1 MYYKSVIELTEEL
14 KGIKKEEIIKKAKT
28 AAVKVEKLGAF
39 SIFPYLLDKNSIH
52 VAYYSTKSCLSCF
65 YDFLEYM
72 NLEESK
78 YSREKISNSIYQEY
92 KKEARN
98 KGYIYYPP
106 CLSKK
111 LSPSQLDEI
120 VEVFDVPTG
129 KLHMPMYVEYPIS
142 LRSEIE
148 RIKNDIS
155 HNSNVF
161 YYIVSEESDR
171 REAMREALISSLREN
186 GMISSSSYFTLSLE
200 KDYNGYDSN
209 WSLVD
214 ELYKR
219 ATDSPVVFSL
229 HLSHPIISSDP
240 EAKSFAQSMAN
251 NQGKN
256 ITILEGYRYSEG
268 LVTAI
273 KEKCQDFR
281 FVLLE
286 DPGYTKEDLKIIARK
301 SYDEDLYIDYKYIYK
316 QIDNSDQKYFDEGFV
331 SDFQGNIYGY
341 KDEKE
346 EENNKKY
353 RASLLNSFYRNE
365 SNSPMDALKEEPLQK
380 EAKALIS
387 DILSQHERMEER
399 KLRGLSMKPL
409 YRESYND
416 WRENPYDITTEI
428 PSLNMVFY
436 GDRGRGK
443 KTTAKLYTGILHQCG
458 LIVKDSFKI
467 ITKGEVISKNQ
478 NDTINLIKRAFDD
491 NKGGVIYIDWG
502 ERGISGEENKEEYSI
517 LPTIIRLIDENKRK
531 LVVILSISERSMNE
545 YSSTEG
551 DMLSSFP
558 YSLHFP
564 SLTLDDLWTYFS
576 FLVSKEGYKRGKGLK
591 EKVTAVLEDMSKKD
605 NFAARISIPKL
616 LEKGK
621 MNMSLRLSTSDFSTL
636 PESAFTTLKPRDFD
650 NLVGLE

>member
-14 KGIKKEEIIKKAKT
+14 KGIKKEENIRKAKT
-28 AAVKVEKLGAF
+28 AAGKVEKLGTF
-39 SIFPYLLDKNSIH
+39 FIFPYLLDKNSIH

-65 YDFLEYM
+65 YEYLEYM

-78 YSREKISNSIYQEY
+78 FSREKISNSIYQEY
-92 KKEARN
+92 KKEAKN

-106 CLSKK
+106 RLPKK
-111 LSPSQLDEI
+111 LSPSQLDEM
-120 VEVFDVPTG
+120 VEVLDVPTG
-129 KLHMPMYVEYPIS
+129 KLHMLMSVEYPIS

-148 RIKNDIS
+148 RIKNDKS

-171 REAMREALISSLREN
+171 REAMRKALISSLREN

-200 KDYNGYDSN
+200 KDYSGYDSN
-209 WSLVD
+209 WSIVD

-229 HLSHPIISSDP
+229 YLNHPIISSNP

-251 NQGKN
+251 NQGK

-346 EENNKKY
+346 EENKKKF

-387 DILSQHERMEER
+387 GILSQQERIEER
-399 KLRGLSMKPL
+399 KLKGLDIKPL

-416 WRENPYDITTEI
+416 WRENPYDITTDI

-467 ITKGEVISKNQ
+467 ITKGEIISKNS

-491 NKGGVIYIDWG
+491 NKGGVVYIDWG
-502 ERGISGEENKEEYSI
+502 ERGISEEEEYS
-517 LPTIIRLIDENKRK
+517 LLTSIIKLIDEYKRK
-531 LVVILSISERSMNE
+531 LVVILSLSERSMKE
-545 YSSTEG
+545 YFSISPDILST
-551 DMLSSFP
+551 FP
-558 YSLHFP
+558 YTLNFSSP
-564 SLTLDDLWTYFS
+564 TLDDLWAYFS
-576 FLVSKEGYKRGKGLK
+576 FLISKEGYKPGKGLK
-591 EKVTAVLEDMSKKD
+591 EKVMTILEAMSKKE
-605 NFAARISIPKL
+605 NFAGLISVQRL
-616 LEKGK
+616 VEKGK
-621 MNMSLRLSTSDFSTL
+621 MNMAHRLSSSDFSSL
-636 PESAFTTLKPRDFD
+636 SDSAFVNLKARDFD
-650 NLVGLE
+650 NLVDLD

>member
-1 MYYKSVIELTEEL
+1 MYYKSVIVLTEEI
-14 KGIKKEEIIKKAKT
+14 KGIKKEELIRKAK
-28 AAVKVEKLGAF
+28 ASAGKVEKLSAF
-39 SIFPYLLDKNSIH
+39 SIFPYLLDEESLY

-65 YDFLEYM
+65 YDFLIEIG
-72 NLEESK
+72 LEESE
-78 YSREKISNSIYQEY
+78 YSREKISNSIYQEL

-98 KGYIYYPP
+98 KGYIYYSPR
-106 CLSKK
+106 LSKK
-111 LSPSQLDEI
+111 LSPSQLDEM
-120 VEVFDVPTG
+120 VEVLDVPTG
-129 KLHMPMYVEYPIS
+129 KLHMPLSVEYPIS
-142 LRSEIE
+142 LRSEME
-148 RIKNDIS
+148 RIENAKS
-155 HNSNVF
+155 HYSPVI
-161 YYIVSEESDR
+161 YYIISEERDR

-186 GMISSSSYFTLSLE
+186 GMISSSSYFNLSLE

-229 HLSHPIISSDP
+229 YLSQPIISFDP
-240 EAKSFAQSMAN
+240 EAKSLAQSMAT
-251 NQGKN
+251 NQGK

-268 LVTAI
+268 LVRAI
-273 KEKCQDFR
+273 KEECRNFR
-281 FVLLE
+281 FVLIE
-286 DPGYTKEDLKIIARK
+286 DPGYTKEDLRIIARK
-301 SYDEDLYIDYKYIYK
+301 SYDEDLFIDYNYIYK
-316 QIDNSDQKYFDEGFV
+316 QIDNSDQKYFDEDFV

-346 EENNKKY
+346 EENKKKF

-365 SNSPMDALKEEPLQK
+365 SNSPIDALKEEPLQK

-443 KTTAKLYTGILHQCG
+443 KTTAELYTGILHQFG
-458 LIVKDSFKI
+458 LTVKDSFKI
-467 ITKGEVISKNQ
+467 ITKGEIISKNT
-478 NDTINLIKRAFDD
+478 NDTMKRIMKVFDD

-502 ERGISGEENKEEYSI
+502 ERGMSEEEENS
-517 LPTIIRLIDENKRK
+517 LLTSIIRLIDENKRK
-531 LVVILSISERSMNE
+531 LVVILSISERSMKE

-564 SLTLDDLWTYFS
+564 SLSLDDLWTYFS
-576 FLVSKEGYKRGKGLK
+576 FLVSKEGYKTGKGLK

-605 NFAARISIPKL
+605 NFAGRNSVKRL
-616 LEKGK
+616 DEKGK
-621 MNMSLRLSTSDFSTL
+621 MNMSLRLSSSDFSTL
-636 PESAFTTLKPRDFD
+636 PESAFITLKPRDFD

>member
-14 KGIKKEEIIKKAKT
+14 KGIKKEEIIRKAKT
-28 AAVKVEKLGAF
+28 AAGKVEKLSAF

-65 YDFLEYM
+65 YDYLEYM

-78 YSREKISNSIYQEY
+78 FSREKISNNIFQEL

-106 CLSKK
+106 RLSKK
-111 LSPSQLDEI
+111 LSPSQLNEI
-120 VEVFDVPTG
+120 VEVLDVSTG
-129 KLHMPMYVEYPIS
+129 KLHMPMSVEYPIS

-148 RIKNDIS
+148 RIKNDKS
-155 HNSNVF
+155 HNSNIF

-171 REAMREALISSLREN
+171 REAMRKALISSLREN

-200 KDYNGYDSN
+200 KDYSGYDSN

-229 HLSHPIISSDP
+229 YLNHPIISFDP

-268 LVTAI
+268 LVKAI
-273 KEKCQDFR
+273 KEKCQDYR

-346 EENNKKY
+346 EENKKKF

-365 SNSPMDALKEEPLQK
+365 SNSPIDALKEEPLQK

-416 WRENPYDITTEI
+416 WRENPYDITTDI

-467 ITKGEVISKNQ
+467 ITKGEVISKNS

-491 NKGGVIYIDWG
+491 NKGGVVYIDWG
-502 ERGISGEENKEEYSI
+502 ERGISEEEEYS
-517 LPTIIRLIDENKRK
+517 LLTSIIKLIDEYKRK
-531 LVVILSISERSMNE
+531 LVVILSLSERSMKE
-545 YSSTEG
+545 YLSISPDTLST
-551 DMLSSFP
+551 FP
-558 YSLHFP
+558 YTLHFS
-564 SLTLDDLWTYFS
+564 SLTLDDLWAYFS
-576 FLVSKEGYKRGKGLK
+576 FLISKEGYKQGKGLK
-591 EKVTAVLEDMSKKD
+591 EKVMTILEAMSKKE
-605 NFAARISIPKL
+605 NFAGLISVQRL
-616 LEKGK
+616 VEKGK
-621 MNMSLRLSTSDFSTL
+621 MNMSHRLSFSDFSSL
-636 PESAFTTLKPRDFD
+636 PDSAFVNLKARDFD
-650 NLVGLE
+650 NLVGLD

>member
-1 MYYKSVIELTEEL
+1 MYYKSDIVLTEEI
-14 KGIKKEEIIKKAKT
+14 KGINKEEIIKKAK
-28 AAVKVEKLGAF
+28 AAAGKVEKLGAF
-39 SIFPYLLDKNSIH
+39 SIFPYLLDEESLH

-65 YDFLEYM
+65 YDYLEYM

-78 YSREKISNSIYQEY
+78 FSREKISNSIYQEY
-92 KKEARN
+92 NKEARN

-106 CLSKK
+106 RLSKK

-120 VEVFDVPTG
+120 VEVLDVPTG
-129 KLHMPMYVEYPIS
+129 KLHMPMYVEYPMS

-148 RIKNDIS
+148 RIKNDKS

-171 REAMREALISSLREN
+171 REAMREALISSLKEN

-200 KDYNGYDSN
+200 KDYCGYDSN
-209 WSLVD
+209 WSIVD

-229 HLSHPIISSDP
+229 YPSHPIISSDP
-240 EAKSFAQSMAN
+240 EAKSLAQIMAN

-346 EENNKKY
+346 EENKKKF

-387 DILSQHERMEER
+387 GILSQHERMEER
-399 KLRGLSMKPL
+399 KLRGLYMKPL

-416 WRENPYDITTEI
+416 WRENPYDITTDI

-443 KTTAKLYTGILHQCG
+443 KTTAKLYTGILHQYG

-467 ITKGEVISKNQ
+467 ITKGEVISKNP

-502 ERGISGEENKEEYSI
+502 ERGISEEEEYSLLTSI
-517 LPTIIRLIDENKRK
+517 MKLIDEYKRK
-531 LVVILSISERSMNE
+531 LVVILSLSERSMKE
-545 YSSTEG
+545 YLSISPDTLST
-551 DMLSSFP
+551 FP
-558 YSLHFP
+558 YTLHFSSP
-564 SLTLDDLWTYFS
+564 TLDDLWAYFS
-576 FLVSKEGYKRGKGLK
+576 FLISKEGYKPGKGLK
-591 EKVTAVLEDMSKKD
+591 EKVMTILEAMSKKE
-605 NFAARISIPKL
+605 NFSGLISVQRL
-616 LEKGK
+616 VEKGK
-621 MNMSLRLSTSDFSTL
+621 MNMAHRLSSSDFSSL
-636 PESAFTTLKPRDFD
+636 PDSAFVNLKARDFD
-650 NLVGLE
+650 NLVGLD

>member
-1 MYYKSVIELTEEL
+1 MYYKSVIVLTEEI
-14 KGIKKEEIIKKAKT
+14 KGIKKEELIKKAK
-28 AAVKVEKLGAF
+28 AAAGKVEELGAF
-39 SIFPYLLDKNSIH
+39 SIFPYLLDEESLY
-52 VAYYSTKSCLSCF
+52 VAYYSTKSCLFCF
-65 YDFLEYM
+65 YDFLIDIG
-72 NLEESK
+72 LEESE
-78 YSREKISNSIYQEY
+78 YSREKISNSIYQEL

-106 CLSKK
+106 RLSKK
-111 LSPSQLDEI
+111 LSPSQLDEM
-120 VEVFDVPTG
+120 VEVLDVPTG
-129 KLHMPMYVEYPIS
+129 KLHMPMSVEYPIS
-142 LRSEIE
+142 LRSEME
-148 RIKNDIS
+148 RIENAKS
-155 HNSNVF
+155 HYSPVI
-161 YYIVSEESDR
+161 YYIISEERDR

-186 GMISSSSYFTLSLE
+186 GMISSSSYFNLSLE
-200 KDYNGYDSN
+200 KDYSGYDSN

-229 HLSHPIISSDP
+229 YLSHPIISFDP
-240 EAKSFAQSMAN
+240 EAKTLAQSMAT
-251 NQGKN
+251 NQGK

-268 LVTAI
+268 LVRAI
-273 KEKCQDFR
+273 KEECRDFH
-281 FVLLE
+281 FVLIE
-286 DPGYTKEDLKIIARK
+286 DPGYTKEDLRIIARK
-301 SYDEDLYIDYKYIYK
+301 SYDEDLFIDYNYIYK
-316 QIDNSDQKYFDEGFV
+316 QIDNSDQKYFDEDFV

-341 KDEKE
+341 KDEKLE
-346 EENNKKY
+346 EDKKRF

-365 SNSPMDALKEEPLQK
+365 NHSPITTLKEEPLPK
-380 EAKALIS
+380 EAKALIFN
-387 DILSQHERMEER
+387 ILYRHESLEER
-399 KLRGLSMKPL
+399 KLRGMDMKPL

-443 KTTAKLYTGILHQCG
+443 KRTAELYCGILHQFG
-458 LIVKDSFKI
+458 LTVKDSFKI
-467 ITKGEVISKNQ
+467 ITKGEIISKDT
-478 NDTINLIKRAFDD
+478 NDTMKRIMKVFDD

-502 ERGISGEENKEEYSI
+502 ERGISEEENKEEYSI
-517 LPTIIRLIDENKRK
+517 LSSIIRLIDENKRK
-531 LVVILSISERSMNE
+531 LVVILSISERNMKE
-545 YSSTEG
+545 YSSNEG

-605 NFAARISIPKL
+605 NFAGRISIQKL

>member
-14 KGIKKEEIIKKAKT
+14 KGIKKKEIIRKAKT
-28 AAVKVEKLGAF
+28 AAGKVEKLGAF
-39 SIFPYLLDKNSIH
+39 FIFPYLLDEESLH

-65 YDFLEYM
+65 YDYLEYM

-78 YSREKISNSIYQEY
+78 FSREKISNSIYQEY
-92 KKEARN
+92 NKEARN
-98 KGYIYYPP
+98 KDYIYYPP
-106 CLSKK
+106 RLSKK
-111 LSPSQLDEI
+111 LSPSQLDEM
-120 VEVFDVPTG
+120 VEVLDVPTG
-129 KLHMPMYVEYPIS
+129 KLYMPMSVEYPIS

-148 RIKNDIS
+148 RIKNDKS

-171 REAMREALISSLREN
+171 REAMRKALISSLREN

-200 KDYNGYDSN
+200 KDYSGYDSN
-209 WSLVD
+209 WSIVD

-229 HLSHPIISSDP
+229 YLSHPIISFDP

-281 FVLLE
+281 FVLIE

-346 EENNKKY
+346 EENNKKF

-399 KLRGLSMKPL
+399 KLKGLYMKPL

-416 WRENPYDITTEI
+416 WRENPYDITTDI

-458 LIVKDSFKI
+458 LIVKDIFKI
-467 ITKGEVISKNQ
+467 ITKGEVISKNP

-491 NKGGVIYIDWG
+491 NKGGVVYIDWG
-502 ERGISGEENKEEYSI
+502 ERGMSEEEEYS
-517 LPTIIRLIDENKRK
+517 LLTSIIKLIDEYKRK
-531 LVVILSISERSMNE
+531 LVVILSLSERSMKE
-545 YSSTEG
+545 YFSISPDTLST
-551 DMLSSFP
+551 FP
-558 YSLHFP
+558 YTLHFFSP
-564 SLTLDDLWTYFS
+564 TLDDLWAYFS
-576 FLVSKEGYKRGKGLK
+576 FLISKEGYKPGKGLK
-591 EKVTAVLEDMSKKD
+591 EKVMTILEAMSKKE
-605 NFAARISIPKL
+605 NFAGLISVQRL
-616 LEKGK
+616 VEKGK
-621 MNMSLRLSTSDFSTL
+621 MNMAHRLSSSDFSSL
-636 PESAFTTLKPRDFD
+636 PDSAFVNLKARDFD
-650 NLVGLE
+650 NLVGLD

>member
-1 MYYKSVIELTEEL
+1 
-14 KGIKKEEIIKKAKT
+14 
-28 AAVKVEKLGAF
+28 
-39 SIFPYLLDKNSIH
+39 
-52 VAYYSTKSCLSCF
+52 
-65 YDFLEYM
+65 
-72 NLEESK
+72 
-78 YSREKISNSIYQEY
+78 
-92 KKEARN
+92 
-98 KGYIYYPP
+98 
-106 CLSKK
+106 
-111 LSPSQLDEI
+111 
-120 VEVFDVPTG
+120 
-129 KLHMPMYVEYPIS
+129 
-142 LRSEIE
+142 
-148 RIKNDIS
+148 
-155 HNSNVF
+155 
-161 YYIVSEESDR
+161 
-171 REAMREALISSLREN
+171 MREALISSLREN

-200 KDYNGYDSN
+200 KDYSGYDSN

-219 ATDSPVVFSL
+219 ATNSPVVFSL
-229 HLSHPIISSDP
+229 HLSHPIISFDP
-240 EAKSFAQSMAN
+240 EAKSLAQSMAN

-268 LVTAI
+268 LVRAI
-273 KEKCQDFR
+273 KEECRDFH
-281 FVLLE
+281 FVLIE

-346 EENNKKY
+346 EENKKKF

-416 WRENPYDITTEI
+416 WRENPYDITTDI

-443 KTTAKLYTGILHQCG
+443 KTTAKLYTGILHQYG

-467 ITKGEVISKNQ
+467 ITKGEVISKNS

-491 NKGGVIYIDWG
+491 NKGGVVYIDWG
-502 ERGISGEENKEEYSI
+502 ERGISEEEEYSLLTSI
-517 LPTIIRLIDENKRK
+517 MKLIDEYKRK
-531 LVVILSISERSMNE
+531 LVVILSLSERSMKE
-545 YSSTEG
+545 YLSISPDTLST
-551 DMLSSFP
+551 FP
-558 YSLHFP
+558 YTLHFS
-564 SLTLDDLWTYFS
+564 SLTLDDLWAYFS
-576 FLVSKEGYKRGKGLK
+576 FLVSKEGYKPGKGLK
-591 EKVTAVLEDMSKKD
+591 EKVMTILEAMSKKE
-605 NFAARISIPKL
+605 NFAGLISVQRL
-616 LEKGK
+616 VEKGK
-621 MNMSLRLSTSDFSTL
+621 MNMAHRLLS
-636 PESAFTTLKPRDFD
+636 SAFSSLPDSAFVNLKARDFD
-650 NLVGLE
+650 NLVGLD

>member
-1 MYYKSVIELTEEL
+1 MYYKSVIVLTEEI
-14 KGIKKEEIIKKAKT
+14 KGMSNEELIRKAKT
-28 AAVKVEKLGAF
+28 ATGKVEKLGAF
-39 SIFPYLLDKNSIH
+39 SIFPYLLDEESLY

-65 YDFLEYM
+65 YEYLEYM

-78 YSREKISNSIYQEY
+78 FSREKISNSIYQEY
-92 KKEARN
+92 NKEARN

-106 CLSKK
+106 RLSKK
-111 LSPSQLDEI
+111 ISPSQLDEM
-120 VEVFDVPTG
+120 VEVLDVPTG
-129 KLHMPMYVEYPIS
+129 KLHMPMSVEYPIS

-148 RIKNDIS
+148 RIKNDKS

-171 REAMREALISSLREN
+171 REAMRKALISSLREN

-200 KDYNGYDSN
+200 KDYSGYDSN

-229 HLSHPIISSDP
+229 YLNHPIISSDP

-301 SYDEDLYIDYKYIYK
+301 NYDEDLYIDYKYIYK

-346 EENNKKY
+346 EENKKKF

-365 SNSPMDALKEEPLQK
+365 SNSPMDALKKEPLQK

-387 DILSQHERMEER
+387 GILSQHERMEER
-399 KLRGLSMKPL
+399 KLRGLSIKPL

-416 WRENPYDITTEI
+416 WRENPYDITTDI

-467 ITKGEVISKNQ
+467 ITKGEVISKKQ

-491 NKGGVIYIDWG
+491 NKGGVVYIDWG
-502 ERGISGEENKEEYSI
+502 ERSIGEEEEYSLLSSI
-517 LPTIIRLIDENKRK
+517 MKLIDEYKRK
-531 LVVILSISERSMNE
+531 LVVILSLSERSMKE
-545 YSSTEG
+545 YFSISPDTLST
-551 DMLSSFP
+551 FP
-558 YSLHFP
+558 YTLHFSSP
-564 SLTLDDLWTYFS
+564 TLDDLWAYFS
-576 FLVSKEGYKRGKGLK
+576 FLISKEGYKPGKGLK
-591 EKVTAVLEDMSKKD
+591 EKVMTILEAMSKKE
-605 NFAARISIPKL
+605 NFAGLINVQRL
-616 LEKGK
+616 VEKGK
-621 MNMSLRLSTSDFSTL
+621 MNMAHRLSSSDFSSL
-636 PESAFTTLKPRDFD
+636 PDSAFVNLKARDFD
-650 NLVGLE
+650 NLVGLD

>member
-1 MYYKSVIELTEEL
+1 MYYKSVIVLTEEI
-14 KGIKKEEIIKKAKT
+14 KGMSKEELIKKAK
-28 AAVKVEKLGAF
+28 AAAGKVEELGAF
-39 SIFPYLLDKNSIH
+39 SIFPYLLDEESLY

-65 YDFLEYM
+65 YDYLEYM

-78 YSREKISNSIYQEY
+78 FSREKISNSIFQEL

-106 CLSKK
+106 RLSKK
-111 LSPSQLDEI
+111 LSPSQLDEM
-120 VEVFDVPTG
+120 VEVLDVPTG
-129 KLHMPMYVEYPIS
+129 KLHMPMSVEYPIS
-142 LRSEIE
+142 LRSEME
-148 RIKNDIS
+148 RIENAKS
-155 HNSNVF
+155 HYSPVI
-161 YYIVSEESDR
+161 YYIISEERDR

-200 KDYNGYDSN
+200 KDYSEYDSN
-209 WSLVD
+209 WSIVD

-229 HLSHPIISSDP
+229 YLNHPIISFDP

-346 EENNKKY
+346 EENKKKF

-365 SNSPMDALKEEPLQK
+365 SNSPIDALKEEPLQK

-399 KLRGLSMKPL
+399 KLRGLYMKPI

-416 WRENPYDITTEI
+416 WRENPYDITTDI

-467 ITKGEVISKNQ
+467 ITKGEVISKNS

-491 NKGGVIYIDWG
+491 NKGGVVYIDWG
-502 ERGISGEENKEEYSI
+502 ERSISEEEEYS
-517 LPTIIRLIDENKRK
+517 LLTSIIKLIDEYKRK
-531 LVVILSISERSMNE
+531 LVVILSLSERSMKE
-545 YSSTEG
+545 YLSISPDILST
-551 DMLSSFP
+551 FP
-558 YSLHFP
+558 YTLHFS
-564 SLTLDDLWTYFS
+564 SLTLDDLWAYFS
-576 FLVSKEGYKRGKGLK
+576 FLISKEGYKQGKGLK
-591 EKVTAVLEDMSKKD
+591 EKVMTILEAMSKKE
-605 NFAARISIPKL
+605 NFADLISVQRL
-616 LEKGK
+616 VEKGK
-621 MNMSLRLSTSDFSTL
+621 MNMSHRLSSSDFSSL
-636 PESAFTTLKPRDFD
+636 PDSAFVNLKARDFD
-650 NLVGLE
+650 NIVGLD

>member
-1 MYYKSVIELTEEL
+1 MYYKSDIVLTEEI
-14 KGIKKEEIIKKAKT
+14 KGINKEEIIKKAK
-28 AAVKVEKLGAF
+28 AAAGKVEKLGAF
-39 SIFPYLLDKNSIH
+39 SIFPYLLDEESLH

-65 YDFLEYM
+65 YDYLEYM

-78 YSREKISNSIYQEY
+78 FSREKISNSIYQEY
-92 KKEARN
+92 NKEARN

-106 CLSKK
+106 RLSKK

-120 VEVFDVPTG
+120 VEVLDVPTG
-129 KLHMPMYVEYPIS
+129 KLHMPMSVEYPIS

-148 RIKNDIS
+148 RIKNDKS

-171 REAMREALISSLREN
+171 REAMRKALISSLREN

-200 KDYNGYDSN
+200 KDYCGYDSN
-209 WSLVD
+209 WSIVD

-229 HLSHPIISSDP
+229 YPSHPIISSDP
-240 EAKSFAQSMAN
+240 EAKSLAQSMAN

-346 EENNKKY
+346 EENKKKF

-387 DILSQHERMEER
+387 GILSQHERMEER
-399 KLRGLSMKPL
+399 KLRGLYMKPL

-416 WRENPYDITTEI
+416 WRENPYDITTDI

-443 KTTAKLYTGILHQCG
+443 KTTAKLYTGILHQYG

-467 ITKGEVISKNQ
+467 ITKGEVISKNP

-502 ERGISGEENKEEYSI
+502 ERGISEEEEYSLLTSI
-517 LPTIIRLIDENKRK
+517 MKLIDEYKRK
-531 LVVILSISERSMNE
+531 LVVILSLSERSMKE
-545 YSSTEG
+545 YFSISPDTLST
-551 DMLSSFP
+551 FP
-558 YSLHFP
+558 YTLHFSSP
-564 SLTLDDLWTYFS
+564 TLDDFWAYFS
-576 FLVSKEGYKRGKGLK
+576 FLISKEGYKPGKGLK
-591 EKVTAVLEDMSKKD
+591 EKVMTILEAMSKKE
-605 NFAARISIPKL
+605 NFSGLISVQRL
-616 LEKGK
+616 VEKGK
-621 MNMSLRLSTSDFSTL
+621 MNMAHRLSSSDFSSL
-636 PESAFTTLKPRDFD
+636 PDSAFVNLKAQDFD
-650 NLVGLE
+650 NLVGLD

>member
-14 KGIKKEEIIKKAKT
+14 KGIKKEEIIRKAKT
-28 AAVKVEKLGAF
+28 AAGKVEKLGTF
-39 SIFPYLLDKNSIH
+39 FIFPYLLDEESLY

-78 YSREKISNSIYQEY
+78 FSREKISNSIYQEY
-92 KKEARN
+92 NKEARN
-98 KGYIYYPP
+98 KDYIYYPP
-106 CLSKK
+106 RLSKK
-111 LSPSQLDEI
+111 LSPSQLYEM
-120 VEVFDVPTG
+120 VEVLDVPTG
-129 KLHMPMYVEYPIS
+129 KLHMPMSVEYPMS
-142 LRSEIE
+142 LRSKIE
-148 RIKNDIS
+148 RIKNDKP

-186 GMISSSSYFTLSLE
+186 GMTSSSSYFTLSLE
-200 KDYNGYDSN
+200 KDYCGYDSN
-209 WSLVD
+209 WRLVD

-229 HLSHPIISSDP
+229 YLSHPIISSDP
-240 EAKSFAQSMAN
+240 EAKSLAQSMAN
-251 NQGKN
+251 NQGK

-273 KEKCQDFR
+273 KEKCQDYR

-346 EENNKKY
+346 EENKKKF

-365 SNSPMDALKEEPLQK
+365 NNSPMDALKEEPLQK

-399 KLRGLSMKPL
+399 KLRGLSMKPI

-416 WRENPYDITTEI
+416 WRENPYDITTDI

-467 ITKGEVISKNQ
+467 ITKGEVISKNP

-491 NKGGVIYIDWG
+491 NKGGVVYIDWG
-502 ERGISGEENKEEYSI
+502 ERGISEEEEYSLLTSI
-517 LPTIIRLIDENKRK
+517 MKLIDEYKRK
-531 LVVILSISERSMNE
+531 LVVILSLSERSMKE
-545 YSSTEG
+545 YLSISPNTLST
-551 DMLSSFP
+551 FP
-558 YSLHFP
+558 YTLHFS
-564 SLTLDDLWTYFS
+564 SLTLDDLWAYFS
-576 FLVSKEGYKRGKGLK
+576 FLVSKEGYKPGKGLK
-591 EKVTAVLEDMSKKD
+591 EKVMTILESMSKKE
-605 NFAARISIPKL
+605 NFAGLISVQRL
-616 LEKGK
+616 VEKGK
-621 MNMSLRLSTSDFSTL
+621 MNMAHRLSSSDFSSL
-636 PESAFTTLKPRDFD
+636 PDSAFVNLKARDFD
-650 NLVGLE
+650 NLVGLD

>member
-1 MYYKSVIELTEEL
+1 MYFKSVIKLTEEL
-14 KGIKKEEIIKKAKT
+14 KGINKEEIIKKAK
-28 AAVKVEKLGAF
+28 AAVGKVEKLGAF
-39 SIFPYLLDKNSIH
+39 SIFPYLLDEESLY

-65 YDFLEYM
+65 YEYLEYM

-78 YSREKISNSIYQEY
+78 FSREKISNNIFQEL

-106 CLSKK
+106 RLSKK
-111 LSPSQLDEI
+111 LSPSQLDEM
-120 VEVFDVPTG
+120 VEVLDVPTG
-129 KLHMPMYVEYPIS
+129 KLHMPMSVEYPMS
-142 LRSEIE
+142 LRSEME
-148 RIKNDIS
+148 RIENAKS
-155 HNSNVF
+155 HYSPVI
-161 YYIVSEESDR
+161 YYIISEERDR

-200 KDYNGYDSN
+200 KDYSGYDSN

-214 ELYKR
+214 ELCKR

-229 HLSHPIISSDP
+229 YLSHPIISFDP

-251 NQGKN
+251 NQGK

-316 QIDNSDQKYFDEGFV
+316 QIDNSDQKYFDEDFV

-346 EENNKKY
+346 EENNKKF
-353 RASLLNSFYRNE
+353 RATLLNSFYRNE

-399 KLRGLSMKPL
+399 KLRGLYMKPL

-467 ITKGEVISKNQ
+467 ITKGEVISKNP

-491 NKGGVIYIDWG
+491 NKGGVVYIDWG
-502 ERGISGEENKEEYSI
+502 ERGISEEEEYSLLTSI
-517 LPTIIRLIDENKRK
+517 MKLIDEYKRK
-531 LVVILSISERSMNE
+531 LVVILSLSERSMKE
-545 YSSTEG
+545 YFSISPDTLST
-551 DMLSSFP
+551 FP
-558 YSLHFP
+558 YTLHFSSP
-564 SLTLDDLWTYFS
+564 TLDDLWAYFS
-576 FLVSKEGYKRGKGLK
+576 FLISKEGYKPGKGLK
-591 EKVTAVLEDMSKKD
+591 EKVMTILEAMSKKE
-605 NFAARISIPKL
+605 NFAGLISVQRL
-616 LEKGK
+616 VEKGK
-621 MNMSLRLSTSDFSTL
+621 MNMAHRLSSSDFSSL
-636 PESAFTTLKPRDFD
+636 PDSAFVNLKARDFD
-650 NLVGLE
+650 NLVGLD

>member
-1 MYYKSVIELTEEL
+1 MYYKSVIVLTEEI
-14 KGIKKEEIIKKAKT
+14 KGINKEEIIKKAK
-28 AAVKVEKLGAF
+28 AAAGKVEKLGAF
-39 SIFPYLLDKNSIH
+39 SIFPYLLDEESLY

-65 YDFLEYM
+65 YDFLIDIG
-72 NLEESK
+72 LKESE
-78 YSREKISNSIYQEY
+78 YSREKINNSIYQEL

-106 CLSKK
+106 RLSKK
-111 LSPSQLDEI
+111 LSPSQMDEI
-120 VEVFDVPTG
+120 VEVLDVPTG
-129 KLHMPMYVEYPIS
+129 KLHMPMSVEYPIS
-142 LRSEIE
+142 LRSEME
-148 RIKNDIS
+148 RIENAKS
-155 HNSNVF
+155 HYSPVI
-161 YYIVSEESDR
+161 YYIISEERDR

-186 GMISSSSYFTLSLE
+186 GMISSSSYFNLSLE
-200 KDYNGYDSN
+200 KDYSGYDSN

-229 HLSHPIISSDP
+229 YPSHTIISSDP
-240 EAKSFAQSMAN
+240 EAKSLAQSMAN

-346 EENNKKY
+346 EENKKKF

-387 DILSQHERMEER
+387 GILSQHERMEER
-399 KLRGLSMKPL
+399 KLRGLYMKPL

-416 WRENPYDITTEI
+416 WRENPYDITTDI

-467 ITKGEVISKNQ
+467 INKGEVISKNP

-502 ERGISGEENKEEYSI
+502 ERGISEEEEYSLLTSI
-517 LPTIIRLIDENKRK
+517 MKLIDEYKRK
-531 LVVILSISERSMNE
+531 LVVILSLSERSMKE
-545 YSSTEG
+545 YFSISPDTLST
-551 DMLSSFP
+551 FP
-558 YSLHFP
+558 YTLHFSSP
-564 SLTLDDLWTYFS
+564 TLDDLWAYFS
-576 FLVSKEGYKRGKGLK
+576 FLISKEGYKPGKGLK
-591 EKVTAVLEDMSKKD
+591 EKVMTILEAMSKKE
-605 NFAARISIPKL
+605 NFAGLISVQRL
-616 LEKGK
+616 VEKGK
-621 MNMSLRLSTSDFSTL
+621 MNMAHRLSSSDFSSL
-636 PESAFTTLKPRDFD
+636 PDSAFVNLKAQDFD
-650 NLVGLE
+650 NLVGLD

>member
-14 KGIKKEEIIKKAKT
+14 KGIKKKEIIRKAKT
-28 AAVKVEKLGAF
+28 AAGKVEKLGTF
-39 SIFPYLLDKNSIH
+39 FIFPYLLDKNSIH

-65 YDFLEYM
+65 YDYLEYM

-78 YSREKISNSIYQEY
+78 FSREKISNSIYQEY
-92 KKEARN
+92 NKEARN
-98 KGYIYYPP
+98 KDYIYYPP
-106 CLSKK
+106 RFSKK
-111 LSPSQLDEI
+111 LSPSQLDEM
-120 VEVFDVPTG
+120 VEVLDVPTG
-129 KLHMPMYVEYPIS
+129 KLYMPMSVEYPIS

-148 RIKNDIS
+148 RIKNDKS

-186 GMISSSSYFTLSLE
+186 SMISSSSYFTLSLE
-200 KDYNGYDSN
+200 KDYSGYDSN
-209 WSLVD
+209 WSIVD

-229 HLSHPIISSDP
+229 YLSHPIISFDP

-256 ITILEGYRYSEG
+256 ITILEGYRYTEG
-268 LVTAI
+268 LVKAI
-273 KEKCQDFR
+273 KEECRDFH

-346 EENNKKY
+346 EENNKKF

-416 WRENPYDITTEI
+416 WRENPYNITTEI

-467 ITKGEVISKNQ
+467 ITKGEVISKNS

-491 NKGGVIYIDWG
+491 NKGGVVYIDWG
-502 ERGISGEENKEEYSI
+502 ERDISEEEEYS
-517 LPTIIRLIDENKRK
+517 LLTSIIKLIDEYKRK
-531 LVVILSISERSMNE
+531 LVVILSLSERSMKE
-545 YSSTEG
+545 YFSISPDTLST
-551 DMLSSFP
+551 FP
-558 YSLHFP
+558 YTLHFSSP
-564 SLTLDDLWTYFS
+564 TLDDLWAYFS
-576 FLVSKEGYKRGKGLK
+576 FLVSKEGYKPGKGLK
-591 EKVTAVLEDMSKKD
+591 EKVMTILESMSKKE
-605 NFAARISIPKL
+605 NFAGLISVQRL
-616 LEKGK
+616 VEKGK
-621 MNMSLRLSTSDFSTL
+621 MNMAHRLSSSDFSSL
-636 PESAFTTLKPRDFD
+636 PDSTFANLKARDFD
-650 NLVGLE
+650 NLVGLD

>member
-1 MYYKSVIELTEEL
+1 MYYKSVIVLTEEI
-14 KGIKKEEIIKKAKT
+14 KGMSKEELIRKAKT
-28 AAVKVEKLGAF
+28 TAGKVEKLSAF

-52 VAYYSTKSCLSCF
+52 VAYYSTKSCLSYF
-65 YDFLEYM
+65 YDYLEYM

-78 YSREKISNSIYQEY
+78 FSREKISNSIYQEL

-106 CLSKK
+106 RLSKK
-111 LSPSQLDEI
+111 ISPSQLDEM
-120 VEVFDVPTG
+120 VEVLDVPTG
-129 KLHMPMYVEYPIS
+129 KLYMPMSVEYPIS

-148 RIKNDIS
+148 RIKNDKS

-171 REAMREALISSLREN
+171 REAMRKALISSLREN

-200 KDYNGYDSN
+200 KDYSEYDSN
-209 WSLVD
+209 WSIVD

-219 ATDSPVVFSL
+219 ATDSLVTFSINL
-229 HLSHPIISSDP
+229 NYPIISFDP

-286 DPGYTKEDLKIIARK
+286 DPGYTKDDLKIIARK

-346 EENNKKY
+346 EENNKKF

-365 SNSPMDALKEEPLQK
+365 SNSPIDTLKEEPLQK

-387 DILSQHERMEER
+387 GILSQHERMEER

-416 WRENPYDITTEI
+416 WRENPYDITTDI

-443 KTTAKLYTGILHQCG
+443 KTTAKLYTGILHQYG

-467 ITKGEVISKNQ
+467 ITKGEVISKNP

-502 ERGISGEENKEEYSI
+502 ERGISEEEEYSLLTSI
-517 LPTIIRLIDENKRK
+517 MKLIDEYKRK
-531 LVVILSISERSMNE
+531 LVVILSLSERSMKE
-545 YSSTEG
+545 YFSISPDTLST
-551 DMLSSFP
+551 FP
-558 YSLHFP
+558 YTLHFSSP
-564 SLTLDDLWTYFS
+564 TLDDLWAYFS
-576 FLVSKEGYKRGKGLK
+576 FLISKEGYKPGKGLK
-591 EKVTAVLEDMSKKD
+591 EKVMTILEAMSKKE
-605 NFAARISIPKL
+605 NFSGLISVQRL
-616 LEKGK
+616 VEKGK
-621 MNMSLRLSTSDFSTL
+621 MNMAHRLSSSDFSSL
-636 PESAFTTLKPRDFD
+636 PDSAFVNLKAQDFD
-650 NLVGLE
+650 NLVGLD

>member
-1 MYYKSVIELTEEL
+1 MYFNSVIELTEEL
-14 KGIKKEEIIKKAKT
+14 KGINKEEIIKKAK
-28 AAVKVEKLGAF
+28 AAAGKVEKLDAF
-39 SIFPYLLDKNSIH
+39 PIFPYLLDKNSIH

-65 YDFLEYM
+65 YDYLEYM

-78 YSREKISNSIYQEY
+78 FSREKISNSIFQEL

-106 CLSKK
+106 RLPKK
-111 LSPSQLDEI
+111 LSPSQLDEM
-120 VEVFDVPTG
+120 VEVLDVPTG
-129 KLHMPMYVEYPIS
+129 KLHMPMSVEYPIS

-148 RIKNDIS
+148 RIKNDKS

-171 REAMREALISSLREN
+171 REAMRKALISSLREN

-200 KDYNGYDSN
+200 KDYSGYDSN
-209 WSLVD
+209 WSIVD

-229 HLSHPIISSDP
+229 YLSHPIISFDP

-281 FVLLE
+281 FVLIE

-346 EENNKKY
+346 EENNKKF

-387 DILSQHERMEER
+387 GILSQHERMEER
-399 KLRGLSMKPL
+399 KLKGLYMKPL

-416 WRENPYDITTEI
+416 WRENPYDITTDI

-458 LIVKDSFKI
+458 LIVKDIFKI
-467 ITKGEVISKNQ
+467 ITKGEVISKNP

-491 NKGGVIYIDWG
+491 NKGGVVYIDWG
-502 ERGISGEENKEEYSI
+502 ERGMSEEEEYSLLTSI
-517 LPTIIRLIDENKRK
+517 MKLIDEYKRK
-531 LVVILSISERSMNE
+531 LAVILSLSERSMKE
-545 YSSTEG
+545 YLSISPDTLST
-551 DMLSSFP
+551 FP
-558 YSLHFP
+558 YTLHFFSP
-564 SLTLDDLWTYFS
+564 TLDDLWAYFS
-576 FLVSKEGYKRGKGLK
+576 FLISKEGYKPGKGLK
-591 EKVTAVLEDMSKKD
+591 EKVMTILEAMSKKE
-605 NFAARISIPKL
+605 NFAGLISVQRL
-616 LEKGK
+616 VEKGK
-621 MNMSLRLSTSDFSTL
+621 MNMAHRLLSSDFSSL
-636 PESAFTTLKPRDFD
+636 PDSAFVNLKARDFD
-650 NLVGLE
+650 NLVGLD

>member
-1 MYYKSVIELTEEL
+1 MYFNSVIELTEEL
-14 KGIKKEEIIKKAKT
+14 KGINKEEIIKKAK
-28 AAVKVEKLGAF
+28 AAAGKVEKLDAF
-39 SIFPYLLDKNSIH
+39 PIFPYLLDKNSIH

-65 YDFLEYM
+65 YDYLEYM

-78 YSREKISNSIYQEY
+78 FSREKISNSIFQEL

-106 CLSKK
+106 RLPKK
-111 LSPSQLDEI
+111 LSPSQLDEM
-120 VEVFDVPTG
+120 VEVLDVPTG
-129 KLHMPMYVEYPIS
+129 KLHMPMSVEYPIS

-148 RIKNDIS
+148 RIKNDKS

-171 REAMREALISSLREN
+171 REAMRKALISSLREN

-200 KDYNGYDSN
+200 KDYSGYDSN
-209 WSLVD
+209 WSIVD

-229 HLSHPIISSDP
+229 YLSHPIISFDP

-281 FVLLE
+281 FVLIE

-346 EENNKKY
+346 EENNKKF

-399 KLRGLSMKPL
+399 KLKGLYMKPL

-416 WRENPYDITTEI
+416 WRENPYDITTDI

-467 ITKGEVISKNQ
+467 ITKGEVISKNP

-491 NKGGVIYIDWG
+491 NKGGVVYIDWG
-502 ERGISGEENKEEYSI
+502 ERGMSEEEEYSLLTSI
-517 LPTIIRLIDENKRK
+517 MKLIDEYKRK
-531 LVVILSISERSMNE
+531 LAVILSLSERSMKE
-545 YSSTEG
+545 YLSISPDTLST
-551 DMLSSFP
+551 FP
-558 YSLHFP
+558 YTLHFFSP
-564 SLTLDDLWTYFS
+564 TLDDLWAYFS
-576 FLVSKEGYKRGKGLK
+576 FLISKEGYKPGKGLK
-591 EKVTAVLEDMSKKD
+591 EKVMTILEAMSKKE
-605 NFAARISIPKL
+605 NFAGLISVQRL
-616 LEKGK
+616 VEKGK
-621 MNMSLRLSTSDFSTL
+621 MNMAHRLLSSDFSSL
-636 PESAFTTLKPRDFD
+636 PDSAFVNLKARDFD
-650 NLVGLE
+650 NLVGLD

>member
-14 KGIKKEEIIKKAKT
+14 KGIKKEEIIRKAKT
-28 AAVKVEKLGAF
+28 AAGKVEKLGTF
-39 SIFPYLLDKNSIH
+39 FIFPYLLDEESLY

-78 YSREKISNSIYQEY
+78 FSREKISNSIYQEY
-92 KKEARN
+92 NKEARN
-98 KGYIYYPP
+98 KDYIYYPP
-106 CLSKK
+106 RLSKK
-111 LSPSQLDEI
+111 LSPSQLYEM
-120 VEVFDVPTG
+120 VEVLDVPTG
-129 KLHMPMYVEYPIS
+129 KLHMPMSVEYPMS
-142 LRSEIE
+142 LRSKIE
-148 RIKNDIS
+148 RIKNDKP

-186 GMISSSSYFTLSLE
+186 GMTSSSSYFTLSLE
-200 KDYNGYDSN
+200 KDYSGYDSN

-229 HLSHPIISSDP
+229 YLSHPIISSDP
-240 EAKSFAQSMAN
+240 EAKSLAQSMAN
-251 NQGKN
+251 NQGK
-256 ITILEGYRYSEG
+256 ITILECYRYSEG

-273 KEKCQDFR
+273 KEKCQDYR

-346 EENNKKY
+346 EENKKKF

-365 SNSPMDALKEEPLQK
+365 NNSPMDALKEEPLQK

-399 KLRGLSMKPL
+399 KLRGLSMKPI

-416 WRENPYDITTEI
+416 WRENPYDITTDI

-467 ITKGEVISKNQ
+467 ITKGEVISKNP

-491 NKGGVIYIDWG
+491 NKGGVVYIDWG
-502 ERGISGEENKEEYSI
+502 ERGISEEEEYSLLTSI
-517 LPTIIRLIDENKRK
+517 MKLIDEYKRK
-531 LVVILSISERSMNE
+531 LVVILSLSERSMKE
-545 YSSTEG
+545 YLSISPNTLST
-551 DMLSSFP
+551 FP
-558 YSLHFP
+558 YTLHFS
-564 SLTLDDLWTYFS
+564 SLTLDDLWAYFS
-576 FLVSKEGYKRGKGLK
+576 FLVSKEGYKPGKGLK
-591 EKVTAVLEDMSKKD
+591 EKVMTILESMSKKE
-605 NFAARISIPKL
+605 NFAGLISVQRL
-616 LEKGK
+616 VEKGK
-621 MNMSLRLSTSDFSTL
+621 MNMAHRLSSSDFSSL
-636 PESAFTTLKPRDFD
+636 PDSAFVNLKARDFD
-650 NLVGLE
+650 NLVGLD

>member
-1 MYYKSVIELTEEL
+1 MYYKSDIVLTEEI
-14 KGIKKEEIIKKAKT
+14 KGINKEEIIKKAK
-28 AAVKVEKLGAF
+28 AAAGKVEKLGAF
-39 SIFPYLLDKNSIH
+39 SIFPYLLDEESLH

-65 YDFLEYM
+65 YDYLEYM

-78 YSREKISNSIYQEY
+78 FSREKISNSIYQEY
-92 KKEARN
+92 NKEARN

-106 CLSKK
+106 RLSKK

-120 VEVFDVPTG
+120 VEVLDVPTG
-129 KLHMPMYVEYPIS
+129 KLHMPMYVEYPMS

-148 RIKNDIS
+148 RIKNDKS

-171 REAMREALISSLREN
+171 REAMREALISSLKEN

-200 KDYNGYDSN
+200 KDYCGYDSN
-209 WSLVD
+209 WSIVD

-229 HLSHPIISSDP
+229 YPSHPIISFDP
-240 EAKSFAQSMAN
+240 EAKSLAQSMAN

-346 EENNKKY
+346 EENKKKF

-387 DILSQHERMEER
+387 GILSQHERMEER
-399 KLRGLSMKPL
+399 KLRGLYMKPL

-416 WRENPYDITTEI
+416 WRENPYDITTDI

-443 KTTAKLYTGILHQCG
+443 KTTAKLYTGILHQYG

-467 ITKGEVISKNQ
+467 ITKGEVISKNP

-502 ERGISGEENKEEYSI
+502 ERGISEEEEYSLLTSI
-517 LPTIIRLIDENKRK
+517 MKLIDEYKRK
-531 LVVILSISERSMNE
+531 LVVILSLSERSMKE
-545 YSSTEG
+545 YLSISPDTLST
-551 DMLSSFP
+551 FP
-558 YSLHFP
+558 YTLHFSSP
-564 SLTLDDLWTYFS
+564 TLDDLWAYFS
-576 FLVSKEGYKRGKGLK
+576 FLISKEGYKPGKGLK
-591 EKVTAVLEDMSKKD
+591 EKVMTILEAMSKKE
-605 NFAARISIPKL
+605 NFSGLISVQRL
-616 LEKGK
+616 VEKGK
-621 MNMSLRLSTSDFSTL
+621 MNMAHRLSSSDFSSL
-636 PESAFTTLKPRDFD
+636 PDSAFVNLKAQDFD
-650 NLVGLE
+650 NLVGLD

>member
-1 MYYKSVIELTEEL
+1 MYYKSVIVLREEI
-14 KGIKKEEIIKKAKT
+14 KGIKKEELIRKAKT
-28 AAVKVEKLGAF
+28 AAGKVEKLGAF
-39 SIFPYLLDKNSIH
+39 SIFPYLLDEESLH

-65 YDFLEYM
+65 YDYLEYM

-78 YSREKISNSIYQEY
+78 FSREKISNSIYQEY
-92 KKEARN
+92 NKEARN

-106 CLSKK
+106 RLSKK
-111 LSPSQLDEI
+111 LSPSQLDEM
-120 VEVFDVPTG
+120 VEVLDVPTG
-129 KLHMPMYVEYPIS
+129 KLHMPMSVEYPIS

-148 RIKNDIS
+148 RIKNDKS

-171 REAMREALISSLREN
+171 REAMRKALISSLREN

-200 KDYNGYDSN
+200 KDYSGYDSN
-209 WSLVD
+209 WSIVD

-229 HLSHPIISSDP
+229 YPSHTIISSDP
-240 EAKSFAQSMAN
+240 EAKSLAQSMAN

-346 EENNKKY
+346 EENKKKF

-399 KLRGLSMKPL
+399 KLRGLDMKPL

-416 WRENPYDITTEI
+416 WRENPYDITTDI

-443 KTTAKLYTGILHQCG
+443 KTTAKLYTGILHQYG

-467 ITKGEVISKNQ
+467 ITKGEVISKNS

-491 NKGGVIYIDWG
+491 NKGGVVYIDWG
-502 ERGISGEENKEEYSI
+502 ERGISEEEEYSLLTSI
-517 LPTIIRLIDENKRK
+517 MKLIDEYKRK
-531 LVVILSISERSMNE
+531 LVVILSLSERSMKE
-545 YSSTEG
+545 YLSISPNTLST
-551 DMLSSFP
+551 FP
-558 YSLHFP
+558 YTLHSS
-564 SLTLDDLWTYFS
+564 SLTLDDLWAYFS
-576 FLVSKEGYKRGKGLK
+576 FLVSKEGYKPGKGLK
-591 EKVTAVLEDMSKKD
+591 EKVMTILESMSKKE
-605 NFAARISIPKL
+605 NFAGLISVQRL
-616 LEKGK
+616 VEKGK
-621 MNMSLRLSTSDFSTL
+621 MNMAHRLSSSDFSSL
-636 PESAFTTLKPRDFD
+636 PDSAFVNLKAQDFD
-650 NLVGLE
+650 NLVGLD

>member
-1 MYYKSVIELTEEL
+1 MYYKSVIELSEEI
-14 KGIKKEEIIKKAKT
+14 KGIKKEELIKKAK
-28 AAVKVEKLGAF
+28 AAAGKVEELGAF
-39 SIFPYLLDKNSIH
+39 SIFPYLLDEESLY
-52 VAYYSTKSCLSCF
+52 VAYYSNKSCLSCF
-65 YDFLEYM
+65 YDFLIDLE
-72 NLEESK
+72 LEESE
-78 YSREKISNSIYQEY
+78 YSREKIRNSIYQEL

-106 CLSKK
+106 RLSKK
-111 LSPSQLDEI
+111 LSPSQLDEM
-120 VEVFDVPTG
+120 VEVLDVATG
-129 KLHMPMYVEYPIS
+129 KLHMPMSVEYPIS

-148 RIKNDIS
+148 RIKNDKS

-200 KDYNGYDSN
+200 KDYSGYDSN

-219 ATDSPVVFSL
+219 ATNSPVVFSL
-229 HLSHPIISSDP
+229 YLNHPIISFDP

-346 EENNKKY
+346 EENKKKF

-365 SNSPMDALKEEPLQK
+365 SNSPLDALKEEPLQK

-387 DILSQHERMEER
+387 GILSQHERMEER

-416 WRENPYDITTEI
+416 WRENPYDITTDI

-467 ITKGEVISKNQ
+467 ITKGEVISKNP

-491 NKGGVIYIDWG
+491 NKGGVVYIDWG
-502 ERGISGEENKEEYSI
+502 ERGISEEEEYS
-517 LPTIIRLIDENKRK
+517 LLTSIINLIDVYKRK
-531 LVVILSISERSMNE
+531 LVVILSLSERSMKE
-545 YSSTEG
+545 YLSISPDTLST
-551 DMLSSFP
+551 FP
-558 YSLHFP
+558 YSLHFSSP
-564 SLTLDDLWTYFS
+564 TLDDLWAYFS
-576 FLVSKEGYKRGKGLK
+576 FLVSKEGYKPGKGLK
-591 EKVTAVLEDMSKKD
+591 EKVMTILESMSKKE
-605 NFAARISIPKL
+605 NFAGLISVQRL
-616 LEKGK
+616 VEKGK
-621 MNMSLRLSTSDFSTL
+621 MNMAHRLSSSDFSSLTD
-636 PESAFTTLKPRDFD
+636 SAFVNLKARDFD
-650 NLVGLE
+650 NLVGLD

>member
-14 KGIKKEEIIKKAKT
+14 KGIKKEEIIKKAK
-28 AAVKVEKLGAF
+28 AAAGKVEKLGTF
-39 SIFPYLLDKNSIH
+39 FIFPYLLDKNSIH

-65 YDFLEYM
+65 YDYLEYM

-78 YSREKISNSIYQEY
+78 FSREKISNSIYQEY
-92 KKEARN
+92 NKEARN
-98 KGYIYYPP
+98 KDYIYYPP
-106 CLSKK
+106 RLSKK
-111 LSPSQLDEI
+111 LSPSQLDEM
-120 VEVFDVPTG
+120 VEVLDVPTG
-129 KLHMPMYVEYPIS
+129 KLYMPMSVEYPIS

-148 RIKNDIS
+148 RIKNDKS

-186 GMISSSSYFTLSLE
+186 SMISSSSYFTLSLE
-200 KDYNGYDSN
+200 KDYSGYDSN
-209 WSLVD
+209 WSIVD

-229 HLSHPIISSDP
+229 YLSHPIISFDP

-256 ITILEGYRYSEG
+256 ITILEGYRYTEG
-268 LVTAI
+268 LVKAI
-273 KEKCQDFR
+273 KEECRDFH

-346 EENNKKY
+346 EENNKKF

-416 WRENPYDITTEI
+416 WRENPYNITTEI

-467 ITKGEVISKNQ
+467 ITKGEVISKNS

-491 NKGGVIYIDWG
+491 NKGGVVYIDWG
-502 ERGISGEENKEEYSI
+502 ERDISEEEEYS
-517 LPTIIRLIDENKRK
+517 LLTSIIKLIDEYKRK
-531 LVVILSISERSMNE
+531 LVVILSLSERSMKE
-545 YSSTEG
+545 YFSISPDTLST
-551 DMLSSFP
+551 FP
-558 YSLHFP
+558 YTLHFSSP
-564 SLTLDDLWTYFS
+564 TLDDLWAYFS
-576 FLVSKEGYKRGKGLK
+576 FLVSKEGYKPGKGLK
-591 EKVTAVLEDMSKKD
+591 EKVMTILESMSKKE
-605 NFAARISIPKL
+605 NFAGLISVQRL
-616 LEKGK
+616 VEKGK
-621 MNMSLRLSTSDFSTL
+621 MNMAHRLSSSDFSSL
-636 PESAFTTLKPRDFD
+636 PDSTFANLKARDFD
-650 NLVGLE
+650 NLVGLD

>member
-14 KGIKKEEIIKKAKT
+14 KGIKKEEIIRKAKT
-28 AAVKVEKLGAF
+28 AAGKVEKLGTF
-39 SIFPYLLDKNSIH
+39 FIFPYLLDKNSIH

-78 YSREKISNSIYQEY
+78 FSREKISNSIYQEY

-161 YYIVSEESDR
+161 YYIVSEERDR
-171 REAMREALISSLREN
+171 REAMRDALISSLREN

-200 KDYNGYDSN
+200 KDYSGYDSN
-209 WSLVD
+209 WRLVD

-229 HLSHPIISSDP
+229 YLNHPIISFDP
-240 EAKSFAQSMAN
+240 EAKSLAQSMAN

-273 KEKCQDFR
+273 KDKCQDFR

-286 DPGYTKEDLKIIARK
+286 DPGYTKDDLKIIARK

-346 EENNKKY
+346 EENKKKF

-387 DILSQHERMEER
+387 DILSLHESLEEG
-399 KLRGLSMKPL
+399 KLRGIYMKPL

-467 ITKGEVISKNQ
+467 ITKGEVISKNP

-491 NKGGVIYIDWG
+491 NKGGVVYIDWG
-502 ERGISGEENKEEYSI
+502 ERGISEEEEYS
-517 LPTIIRLIDENKRK
+517 LLTSIIKLIDEYKRK
-531 LVVILSISERSMNE
+531 LVVILSLSERSMKE
-545 YSSTEG
+545 YLSISPDTLST
-551 DMLSSFP
+551 FP
-558 YSLHFP
+558 YTLHFS
-564 SLTLDDLWTYFS
+564 SLTLDDLWAYFS
-576 FLVSKEGYKRGKGLK
+576 FLVSKEGYKQGKGLQ
-591 EKVTAVLEDMSKKD
+591 EKVMTILEAMSKKE
-605 NFAARISIPKL
+605 NFAGLISVQRL
-616 LEKGK
+616 VEKGK
-621 MNMSLRLSTSDFSTL
+621 MNMAHRLSSSDFSSL
-636 PESAFTTLKPRDFD
+636 PDSAFVNLKARDFD
-650 NLVGLE
+650 NLVGLD

>member
-1 MYYKSVIELTEEL
+1 M
-14 KGIKKEEIIKKAKT
+14 
-28 AAVKVEKLGAF
+28 
-39 SIFPYLLDKNSIH
+39 
-52 VAYYSTKSCLSCF
+52 
-65 YDFLEYM
+65 
-72 NLEESK
+72 
-78 YSREKISNSIYQEY
+78 
-92 KKEARN
+92 
-98 KGYIYYPP
+98 
-106 CLSKK
+106 
-111 LSPSQLDEI
+111 
-120 VEVFDVPTG
+120 
-129 KLHMPMYVEYPIS
+129 
-142 LRSEIE
+142 
-148 RIKNDIS
+148 
-155 HNSNVF
+155 
-161 YYIVSEESDR
+161 
-171 REAMREALISSLREN
+171 
-186 GMISSSSYFTLSLE
+186 
-200 KDYNGYDSN
+200 
-209 WSLVD
+209 D

-229 HLSHPIISSDP
+229 YHSSPIISSDP
-240 EAKSFAQSMAN
+240 EAKSLAQSMAT
-251 NQGKN
+251 NQGK

-268 LVTAI
+268 LVRAI
-273 KEKCQDFR
+273 KEECRDFH
-281 FVLLE
+281 FVLIE
-286 DPGYTKEDLKIIARK
+286 DPGYTKEDLRTIARK
-301 SYDEDLYIDYKYIYK
+301 SYDEDLFIDYNYIYK
-316 QIDNSDQKYFDEGFV
+316 QIDNSDQKYFDEDFV

-341 KDEKE
+341 KDEKLE
-346 EENNKKY
+346 KDKKRF

-365 SNSPMDALKEEPLQK
+365 NRSPITTLREEPLPK

-387 DILSQHERMEER
+387 DILSQHESLEER
-399 KLRGLSMKPL
+399 KLRGMDMKPL

-436 GDRGRGK
+436 GDRGTGK
-443 KTTAKLYTGILHQCG
+443 KRTAELYCGILHQFG
-458 LIVKDSFKI
+458 LTVKDSFKI
-467 ITKGEVISKNQ
+467 ITKGEIISKDT
-478 NDTINLIKRAFDD
+478 NDTMKRIMRVFDD

-517 LPTIIRLIDENKRK
+517 LSSIIRLIDENKRK
-531 LVVILSISERSMNE
+531 LVVILSISERSMKE

-605 NFAARISIPKL
+605 NFAARISIQKL

>member
-1 MYYKSVIELTEEL
+1 MYYKSVIVLTEEI
-14 KGIKKEEIIKKAKT
+14 KGMSNEELIRKAKT
-28 AAVKVEKLGAF
+28 ATGKVEKLGAF
-39 SIFPYLLDKNSIH
+39 SIFPYLLDEESLY

-65 YDFLEYM
+65 YEYLEYM

-78 YSREKISNSIYQEY
+78 FSREKISNSIYQEY
-92 KKEARN
+92 NKEARN

-106 CLSKK
+106 RLSKK
-111 LSPSQLDEI
+111 ISPSQLDEM
-120 VEVFDVPTG
+120 VEVLDVPTG
-129 KLHMPMYVEYPIS
+129 KLHMPMSVEYPIS

-148 RIKNDIS
+148 RIKNDKS

-171 REAMREALISSLREN
+171 REAMRKALISSLREN

-200 KDYNGYDSN
+200 KDYSGYDSN

-229 HLSHPIISSDP
+229 YLNHPIISSDP

-346 EENNKKY
+346 EENKKKF

-365 SNSPMDALKEEPLQK
+365 SNSPMDALKKEPLQK

-387 DILSQHERMEER
+387 GILSQHERMEER
-399 KLRGLSMKPL
+399 KLRGLSIKPL

-416 WRENPYDITTEI
+416 WRENPYDITTDI

-443 KTTAKLYTGILHQCG
+443 KNTAKLYTGILHQCG

-467 ITKGEVISKNQ
+467 ITKGEVISKKQ

-491 NKGGVIYIDWG
+491 NKGGVVYIDWG
-502 ERGISGEENKEEYSI
+502 ERSIGEEEEYSLLSSI
-517 LPTIIRLIDENKRK
+517 MKLIDEYKRK
-531 LVVILSISERSMNE
+531 LVVILSLSERSMKE
-545 YSSTEG
+545 YFSISPDTLST
-551 DMLSSFP
+551 FP
-558 YSLHFP
+558 YTLHFSSP
-564 SLTLDDLWTYFS
+564 TLDDLWAYFS
-576 FLVSKEGYKRGKGLK
+576 FLISKEGYKPGKGLK
-591 EKVTAVLEDMSKKD
+591 EKVMTILEAMSKKE
-605 NFAARISIPKL
+605 NFAGLINVQRL
-616 LEKGK
+616 VEKGK
-621 MNMSLRLSTSDFSTL
+621 MNMAHRLSSSDFSSL
-636 PESAFTTLKPRDFD
+636 PDSAFVNLKARDFD
-650 NLVGLE
+650 NLVGLD

>member
-1 MYYKSVIELTEEL
+1 MYYKSVIVLTEEI
-14 KGIKKEEIIKKAKT
+14 KGMSKEELIRKAKT
-28 AAVKVEKLGAF
+28 AAGKVEKLGAF
-39 SIFPYLLDKNSIH
+39 SIFPYLLDEESLH

-65 YDFLEYM
+65 YDYLEYM

-78 YSREKISNSIYQEY
+78 FSREKISNSIYQEY
-92 KKEARN
+92 NKEARN

-106 CLSKK
+106 RLSKK
-111 LSPSQLDEI
+111 LSPSQLDEK
-120 VEVFDVPTG
+120 VEVLDVPTG
-129 KLHMPMYVEYPIS
+129 KLYMPMSVEYPMS

-148 RIKNDIS
+148 RIKNDKS

-161 YYIVSEESDR
+161 YYIVSEERDR

-200 KDYNGYDSN
+200 KDYSGYDSN
-209 WSLVD
+209 WSIVD

-229 HLSHPIISSDP
+229 YLNHPIISSDP

-268 LVTAI
+268 LVTAT

-346 EENNKKY
+346 EENKKKF
-353 RASLLNSFYRNE
+353 RATLLNSFYRNE

-387 DILSQHERMEER
+387 DILSQHERIEER
-399 KLRGLSMKPL
+399 KLRGLDMKPL

-416 WRENPYDITTEI
+416 WRENPYDITTDI

-467 ITKGEVISKNQ
+467 ITKGEVISKKQ

-491 NKGGVIYIDWG
+491 NKGGVVYIDWG
-502 ERGISGEENKEEYSI
+502 ERGISEEEEYS
-517 LPTIIRLIDENKRK
+517 LLTSIIKLIDEYKRK
-531 LVVILSISERSMNE
+531 LVVILSLSERSMKE
-545 YSSTEG
+545 Y
-551 DMLSSFP
+551 LSISPDTLSIFP
-558 YSLHFP
+558 YSLHFS
-564 SLTLDDLWTYFS
+564 SLTLDDLWAYFS
-576 FLVSKEGYKRGKGLK
+576 FLVSQEGYKPGKGLK
-591 EKVTAVLEDMSKKD
+591 EQVMTILESMSKKE
-605 NFAARISIPKL
+605 NFAGLISVQRL
-616 LEKGK
+616 VEKGK
-621 MNMSLRLSTSDFSTL
+621 MNMAHRLLS
-636 PESAFTTLKPRDFD
+636 SAFSSLPDSAFVNLKARDFD
-650 NLVGLE
+650 NLVGLD

>member
-1 MYYKSVIELTEEL
+1 MYYKSDIVLTEEI
-14 KGIKKEEIIKKAKT
+14 KGINKEEIIKKAK
-28 AAVKVEKLGAF
+28 AAAGKVEKLGAF
-39 SIFPYLLDKNSIH
+39 SIFPYLLDEESLH

-65 YDFLEYM
+65 YDYLEYM

-78 YSREKISNSIYQEY
+78 FSREKISNSIYQEY
-92 KKEARN
+92 NKEARN

-106 CLSKK
+106 RLSKK

-120 VEVFDVPTG
+120 VEVLDVPTG
-129 KLHMPMYVEYPIS
+129 KLHMPMSVEYPIS

-148 RIKNDIS
+148 RIKNDKS

-171 REAMREALISSLREN
+171 REAMRKALISSLREN

-200 KDYNGYDSN
+200 KDYCGYDSN
-209 WSLVD
+209 WSIVD

-229 HLSHPIISSDP
+229 YPSHPIISSDP
-240 EAKSFAQSMAN
+240 EAKSLAQSMAN

-346 EENNKKY
+346 EENNKKF

-365 SNSPMDALKEEPLQK
+365 SNSPIDTLKEEPLQK

-387 DILSQHERMEER
+387 GILSQHERMEER
-399 KLRGLSMKPL
+399 KLRGLYMKPL

-416 WRENPYDITTEI
+416 WRENPYDITTDI

-443 KTTAKLYTGILHQCG
+443 KTTAKLYTGILHQYG

-467 ITKGEVISKNQ
+467 ITKGEVISKNP

-502 ERGISGEENKEEYSI
+502 ERGISEEEEYSLLTSI
-517 LPTIIRLIDENKRK
+517 MKLIDEYKRK
-531 LVVILSISERSMNE
+531 LVVILSLSERSMKE
-545 YSSTEG
+545 YFSISPDTLST
-551 DMLSSFP
+551 FP
-558 YSLHFP
+558 YTLHFSSP
-564 SLTLDDLWTYFS
+564 TLDDLWAYFS
-576 FLVSKEGYKRGKGLK
+576 FLISKEGYKPGKGLK
-591 EKVTAVLEDMSKKD
+591 EKVMTILEAMSKKE
-605 NFAARISIPKL
+605 NFSGLISVQRL
-616 LEKGK
+616 VEKGK
-621 MNMSLRLSTSDFSTL
+621 MNMAHRLSSSDFSSL
-636 PESAFTTLKPRDFD
+636 PDSAFVNLKAQDFD
-650 NLVGLE
+650 NLVGLD

>member
-1 MYYKSVIELTEEL
+1 MYYKSVIVLTEEI
-14 KGIKKEEIIKKAKT
+14 KGIKKEELVRKAKT
-28 AAVKVEKLGAF
+28 AAGKVEKLGAF
-39 SIFPYLLDKNSIH
+39 SIFPYLLDEESLY
-52 VAYYSTKSCLSCF
+52 VAYYSTKSCLFCF
-65 YDFLEYM
+65 YDFLIDIG
-72 NLEESK
+72 LEESE
-78 YSREKISNSIYQEY
+78 YSREKIQNSIYQEL

-106 CLSKK
+106 RLSKK
-111 LSPSQLDEI
+111 LSPSQLDEM
-120 VEVFDVPTG
+120 VEVLDVPTG
-129 KLHMPMYVEYPIS
+129 KLHMPMSVEYPIS
-142 LRSEIE
+142 LRSEME
-148 RIKNDIS
+148 RIENAKS
-155 HNSNVF
+155 HYSPVI
-161 YYIVSEESDR
+161 YYIISEERDR

-200 KDYNGYDSN
+200 KDYSGYDSN
-209 WSLVD
+209 WSIVD

-229 HLSHPIISSDP
+229 YLNHPIISSDP

-346 EENNKKY
+346 EENKKKF
-353 RASLLNSFYRNE
+353 RATLLNSFYRNE

-387 DILSQHERMEER
+387 DILSQHERIEER
-399 KLRGLSMKPL
+399 KLRGLDMKPL

-416 WRENPYDITTEI
+416 WRENPYDITTDI

-443 KTTAKLYTGILHQCG
+443 KTTAKLYTGILHQYG

-467 ITKGEVISKNQ
+467 ITKGEVISKKQ

-491 NKGGVIYIDWG
+491 NKGGVVYIDWG
-502 ERGISGEENKEEYSI
+502 ERGISEEEEYS
-517 LPTIIRLIDENKRK
+517 LLTSIIKLIDVYKRK
-531 LVVILSISERSMNE
+531 LVVILSLSERSMKE
-545 YSSTEG
+545 YLSISPDTLST
-551 DMLSSFP
+551 FP
-558 YSLHFP
+558 YTLHFS
-564 SLTLDDLWTYFS
+564 SLTLDDLWAYFS
-576 FLVSKEGYKRGKGLK
+576 FLISKEGYKPGKGLK
-591 EKVTAVLEDMSKKD
+591 EKVMTILEAMSKKE
-605 NFAARISIPKL
+605 NFAGLISVQRL
-616 LEKGK
+616 VEKGK
-621 MNMSLRLSTSDFSTL
+621 MNMAHRLLS
-636 PESAFTTLKPRDFD
+636 SAFSSLPDSAFVNLKARDFD
-650 NLVGLE
+650 NLVGLD

>member
-14 KGIKKEEIIKKAKT
+14 KGIKKEEIIRKAKT
-28 AAVKVEKLGAF
+28 AAGKVEKLSEF
-39 SIFPYLLDKNSIH
+39 FIFPYLLDKNSIH

-78 YSREKISNSIYQEY
+78 LSREKISNSIYQEY
-92 KKEARN
+92 QKEARN

-106 CLSKK
+106 RLSKK

-120 VEVFDVPTG
+120 VEVLDVSTE
-129 KLHMPMYVEYPIS
+129 KLHMPMSVEYPIS
-142 LRSEIE
+142 LRSEME
-148 RIKNDIS
+148 RIKNDKS

-161 YYIVSEESDR
+161 YYIVSEERER
-171 REAMREALISSLREN
+171 REAMREALISSLRKN

-200 KDYNGYDSN
+200 KDYSGYDSN

-229 HLSHPIISSDP
+229 YLNHPIISSDP

-251 NQGKN
+251 NQGK

-346 EENNKKY
+346 EENKKKF

-365 SNSPMDALKEEPLQK
+365 SNSPIDALKEEPLQK

-399 KLRGLSMKPL
+399 KLKGLYMKPL

-416 WRENPYDITTEI
+416 WRENPYDITTDI

-443 KTTAKLYTGILHQCG
+443 KTTAKLYTGILHQYG

-467 ITKGEVISKNQ
+467 ITKGEVISKNS

-491 NKGGVIYIDWG
+491 NKGGVVYIDWG
-502 ERGISGEENKEEYSI
+502 ERGISEEEEYS
-517 LPTIIRLIDENKRK
+517 LLTSIIKLIDEYKRK
-531 LVVILSISERSMNE
+531 LVVILSLSERSMKE
-545 YSSTEG
+545 YFSISPDTLST
-551 DMLSSFP
+551 FP
-558 YSLHFP
+558 YTLHFS
-564 SLTLDDLWTYFS
+564 SLTLDDLWAYFS
-576 FLVSKEGYKRGKGLK
+576 FLISKEGYKQGKGLK
-591 EKVTAVLEDMSKKD
+591 EKVMTILEAMSKKE
-605 NFAARISIPKL
+605 NFAGLISVQRL
-616 LEKGK
+616 VEKGK
-621 MNMSLRLSTSDFSTL
+621 MNMAHRLSSSDFSSLTD
-636 PESAFTTLKPRDFD
+636 SAFVNLKARDFD
-650 NLVGLE
+650 NLVGLD

>member
-1 MYYKSVIELTEEL
+1 MYFKSVIKLTEEL
-14 KGIKKEEIIKKAKT
+14 KGINKEEIIKKAKT
-28 AAVKVEKLGAF
+28 AAGKVEILSTF
-39 SIFPYLLDKNSIH
+39 FIFPYLLDEESLH

-65 YDFLEYM
+65 YDYLEYM

-78 YSREKISNSIYQEY
+78 FSREKISNSIYQEY
-92 KKEARN
+92 NKEARN

-106 CLSKK
+106 RLSKK
-111 LSPSQLDEI
+111 LSPSQLDEM
-120 VEVFDVPTG
+120 VEVLDVPTG
-129 KLHMPMYVEYPIS
+129 KLYMPMSVEYPIS

-148 RIKNDIS
+148 RIKNDKS

-171 REAMREALISSLREN
+171 REAMRKALISSLREN

-209 WSLVD
+209 WRLVD

-229 HLSHPIISSDP
+229 YLNHPIISFDP
-240 EAKSFAQSMAN
+240 EAKSLAQSMAN

-331 SDFQGNIYGY
+331 SDFQGNIYEY

-346 EENNKKY
+346 EENNKKF

-365 SNSPMDALKEEPLQK
+365 SNSPIDALKEEPLQK

-399 KLRGLSMKPL
+399 KRRGLSMKPL

-416 WRENPYDITTEI
+416 WRENPYDITTDI

-443 KTTAKLYTGILHQCG
+443 KTTAELYTGILHQCG

-467 ITKGEVISKNQ
+467 ITKGEVISKNP

-491 NKGGVIYIDWG
+491 NKGGVVYIDWG
-502 ERGISGEENKEEYSI
+502 ERGISEEEEYS
-517 LPTIIRLIDENKRK
+517 LLTSIIKLIDEYKRK
-531 LVVILSISERSMNE
+531 LVVILSLSERSMKE
-545 YSSTEG
+545 YLSISPDTLST
-551 DMLSSFP
+551 FP
-558 YSLHFP
+558 YTLNFSSP
-564 SLTLDDLWTYFS
+564 TLDDLWAYFS
-576 FLVSKEGYKRGKGLK
+576 FLISKEGYKPGKGLK
-591 EKVTAVLEDMSKKD
+591 EKVMTILEAMSKKE
-605 NFAARISIPKL
+605 NFAGLISVQRL
-616 LEKGK
+616 VEKGK
-621 MNMSLRLSTSDFSTL
+621 INMAHRLSSADFSSL
-636 PESAFTTLKPRDFD
+636 PDSAFVNLKARDFD
-650 NLVGLE
+650 NLVGLD